1 MRTVDT
7 ANRELVA
14 QLKAMNGKLDII
26 NGRFAERLTI
36 SRVQLALIIAA
47 PAIGGAV
54 KSMVL
59 KIIWTGLLHRTW

>member
-26 NGRFAERLTI
+26 SGRFAERLTI
-36 SRVQLALIIAA
+36 SCVQLALIIGVS
-47 PAIGGAV
+47 AIGGAV
-54 KSMVL
+54 GRIVL
-59 KIIWTGLLHRTW
+59 KLI